1 MGEGDSMYKTNGSFQ
16 LGLQTLSLVV
26 GFMAWSIISP
36 LMPYISQDIKISETQ
51 LSVIVAIPVILGSIL
66 RVPFG
71 YLTNLIS
78 AKWVFFWS
86 FVILLFPIYLLGQAQ
101 SSSVLMISG
110 FFLGVGG
117 AVFSVGVTSVPKY
130 FDKNKV
136 GLANG
141 IYGIGNI
148 GTAVS
153 AFLAPPIAGVFG
165 WQTTVRFYLVI
176 IALFA
181 ILMFFLGDG
190 KEKRVKVS
198 IKQIFGLAANYKT
211 YYLSFWYFITFG
223 SFVAFGLFL
232 PNYLVNH
239 FGIDKV
245 DAGIRTGIFIALATF
260 LRPIGG
266 VIGDK
271 INAVKSLMVDFIFL
285 IVGAV
290 ILGISSHITLFT
302 IGCLLISFCAG
313 IGNGLIFKLVPT
325 YFQNVAGSANGV
337 VSMMGGLGGFF
348 PPLVITYTSS
358 LTGSSHLAF
367 ILLAI
372 LGVIAFIT
380 MLHLYKKESTI
391 KS

>member
-26 GFMAWSIISP
+26 GFMTWSIISP
-36 LMPYISQDIKISETQ
+36 LMPYMSEDIKISETQ
-51 LSVIVAIPVILGSIL
+51 LSVIVAVPVILGSIL
-66 RVPFG
+66 RIPLG

-86 FVILLFPIYLLGQAQ
+86 FVVLLFPIYLLGQAQ
-101 SSSVLMISG
+101 SSSMLMISG
-110 FFLGVGG
+110 LFLGVGG
-117 AVFSVGVTSVPKY
+117 AVFSVGVTSLPKY
-130 FDKNKV
+130 FDKDKV
-136 GLANG
+136 GLVNG

-153 AFLAPPIAGVFG
+153 AFLAPPMAGVFS
-165 WQTTVRFYLVI
+165 WQTTVRFYLII

-181 ILMFFLGDG
+181 ILMFFFGDG

-198 IKQIFGLAANYKT
+198 LKQIFRLAANYKI

-232 PNYLVNH
+232 PNYLVSH

-245 DAGIRTGIFIALATF
+245 DAGIRTGIFIAIATF
-260 LRPIGG
+260 IRPIGG
-266 VIGDK
+266 IIGDK
-271 INAVKSLMVDFIFL
+271 TNAIKSLMVSFVFL
-285 IVGAV
+285 IFGAV

-348 PPLVITYTSS
+348 PPLIITYTSS

-372 LGVIAFIT
+372 LGVISFIT